1 MRMKKMNQN
10 RFSLVCFSV
19 TRPTYLHQ
27 ECPCRRRLAVPTEA
41 PPAESSTT
49 ASSKVGSP
57 FAPQGRDLPS
67 LSLSLSLS
75 LSPLSLSLSFSSY
88 RLARSRFTLP
98 SSNLRLRLHLH
109 MRSFS
114 SSSSSSS
121 SSSHSVWFS
130 VFFSLCLSQNCRK
143 KSAKGKAPEAS
154 SLYPAQGEGEVNS
167 ESKVNPLL
175 VPRSS
180 FLFLHLASKFRSFTS
195 HFHFR

>member
-67 LSLSLSLS
+67 LSALSLSLFLLLQASSVPLHPTILQPSPSPSPSHALILFFFFFFFFSLSLVFCFFLSLSLS
-75 LSPLSLSLSFSSY
+75 KLQKEKCK
-88 RLARSRFTLP
+88 R
-98 SSNLRLRLHLH
+98 
-109 MRSFS
+109 
-114 SSSSSSS
+114 
-121 SSSHSVWFS
+121 
-130 VFFSLCLSQNCRK
+130 
-143 KSAKGKAPEAS
+143 KSA
-154 SLYPAQGEGEVNS
+154 
-167 ESKVNPLL
+167 
-175 VPRSS
+175 
-180 FLFLHLASKFRSFTS
+180 
-195 HFHFR
+195 

>member
-67 LSLSLSLS
+67 LSLSFSLSLSPLS

-121 SSSHSVWFS
+121 SHSVWFS
-130 VFFSLCLSQNCRK
+130 VFFSLCLSKNCR
-143 KSAKGKAPEAS
+143 
-154 SLYPAQGEGEVNS
+154 
-167 ESKVNPLL
+167 
-175 VPRSS
+175 
-180 FLFLHLASKFRSFTS
+180 
-195 HFHFR
+195 